1 MLHKMKLQ
9 QAPFSQ
15 ISKGKKTIE
24 LRLWDEKR
32 QKIAVGDMILFTCN
46 FDASRSLMCTVVALH
61 RFSSFAQLYATLPM
75 EKCGYE
81 NPRLANPDDMLLY
94 YSEEEQKKYG
104 VVGIEIELI

>member
-15 ISKGKKTIE
+15 MAKGKKTIE

-46 FDASRSLMCTVVALH
+46 FDASRSVMCTVVALY
-61 RFSSFAQLYATLPM
+61 RFSSFDELYATLPM
-75 EKCGYE
+75 EKCGYD
-81 NPRLANPDDMLLY
+81 NPKIANPEDMLAY
-94 YSEEEQKKYG
+94 YSLEEQNRYG
-104 VVGIEIELI
+104 VVGIEIKIL

>member
-15 ISKGKKTIE
+15 IAKGKKTVE

-61 RFSSFAQLYATLPM
+61 RFPSFAELYAALPL
-75 EKCGYE
+75 EKCGYDY
-81 NPRLANPDDMLLY
+81 PRLASPDDMLVY
-94 YSEEEQKKYG
+94 YSLERQKKYG
-104 VVGIEIELI
+104 VVGIEIKLI